1 MTNNV
6 PGERQPPYRWRGFQA
21 GHCLAPPHVL
31 AHGVAPLLLDHHINH
46 EDELEDHHGGGDIV
60 GTNKYISL
68 SLADFL
74 ALLAL

>member
-1 MTNNV
+1 M
-6 PGERQPPYRWRGFQA
+6 
-21 GHCLAPPHVL
+21 L
-31 AHGVAPLLLDHHINH
+31 AHGVAPLLVDHHINH
-46 EDELEDHHGGGDIV
+46 EDELEDHHGGSDIV